1 MNTNLILIGV
11 NLLIFL
17 IAPFLPNVVYT
28 HFIETYLGITVIL
41 CAALYSIMYGY
52 LVSVSTFVALAS
64 LFSESHAR
72 KAKNI
77 KGRATATGTN
87 EFENQILPAPDLVPN
102 ELHPDIGEA
111 SNEDV
116 RGVPAKDDGDNSFEA
131 VDTSINEKRTLSTV
145 SFSKDAEEIY
155 LKDNLAETELKE

>member
-11 NLLIFL
+11 NLGIFL

-28 HFIETYLGITVIL
+28 HFVETYVGIVLILG
-41 CAALYSIMYGY
+41 AALYSITYGY
-52 LVSVSTFVALAS
+52 LVSVSTFVALTS
-64 LFSESHAR
+64 LYSESHAR

-77 KGRATATGTN
+77 KGRTKATGTN
-87 EFENQILPAPDLVPN
+87 DFELQIQPSPDLVPN
-102 ELHPDIGEA
+102 ELHPEIEEA

-116 RGVPAKDDGDNSFEA
+116 KGIPAKDDGDNSFDP
-131 VDTSINEKRTLSTV
+131 VDSSINEKKNLSTV

-155 LKDNLAETELKE
+155 LKENLAEGELKE

>member
-11 NLLIFL
+11 NLVIFV

-28 HFIETYLGITVIL
+28 HFVETYIGIVLILG
-41 CAALYSIMYGY
+41 AALYSITYGY

-64 LFSESHAR
+64 LYSESHAR

-77 KGRATATGTN
+77 KGRAKATGVN

-102 ELHPDIGEA
+102 ELHPEMEEA
-111 SNEDV
+111 SNEDI
-116 RGVPAKDDGDNSFEA
+116 RGVPAKDDGDNSFEP
-131 VDTSINEKRTLSTV
+131 VDSSINEKRNLSTV

-155 LKDNLAETELKE
+155 LKENLAESELKE